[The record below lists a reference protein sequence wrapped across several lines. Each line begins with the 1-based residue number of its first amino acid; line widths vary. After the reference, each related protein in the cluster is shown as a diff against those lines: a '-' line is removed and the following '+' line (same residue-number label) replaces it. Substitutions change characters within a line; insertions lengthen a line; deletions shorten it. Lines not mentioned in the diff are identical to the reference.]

1 VGKVVKYVNVS
12 LKDLQTIFEDDRE
25 FIADSKLHGKPV
37 KALGIWSR
45 DHWELITVQFEDGQ
59 IIKYPFTF

>member
-1 VGKVVKYVNVS
+1 MVQYVNVS
-12 LKDLQTIFEDDRE
+12 LSDVKAILGNDEE
-25 FIADSKLHGKPV
+25 FKADSKLHGKPV

>member
-1 VGKVVKYVNVS
+1 MVQYLHMS
-12 LKDLQTIFEDDRE
+12 LKDVVAVLGNDED
-25 FIADSKLHGKPV
+25 FKADNKLHGKPV
-37 KALGIWSR
+37 KAWGIWSR